1 MDSSLQNI
9 SYGVASIHH
18 NASMNSID
26 GFASKKMAYA
36 DHEYNLAWLH
46 DDYKLHK
53 TVILNVRKW
62 DLCGQFMK
70 E

>member
-1 MDSSLQNI
+1 MASSLENI

-26 GFASKKMAYA
+26 VITSNQIAYS
-36 DHEYNLAWLH
+36 DYEQNLAWLK

-53 TVILNVRKW
+53 AVVLNVRKW
-62 DLCGQFMK
+62 DLCGQFVK